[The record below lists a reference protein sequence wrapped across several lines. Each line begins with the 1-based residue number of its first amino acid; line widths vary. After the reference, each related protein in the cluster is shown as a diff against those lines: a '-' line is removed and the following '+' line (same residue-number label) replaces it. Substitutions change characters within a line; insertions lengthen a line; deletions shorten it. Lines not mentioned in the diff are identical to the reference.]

1 MSGFDF
7 DNEDKPDISLL
18 VEQYEDSLKRN
29 RAAFFD
35 QDDYESIV
43 EYYED
48 RGLFEEAL
56 KVSEIALEQH
66 PFSSILLIKR
76 AQLFFQMK
84 QCDQAL
90 ELLDRAEL
98 FDASEIGIFLLR
110 AEIFTFQSRY
120 KEAID
125 ILDSWE
131 SRAEAEDLPDLYLQ
145 FCDVYEDWGK
155 YYEMF
160 DYLQKCLRT
169 DPGNDEA
176 LNRINYCTEIIQKFE
191 ESAAFHREL
200 LDEDPYNFYAWY
212 NLGCACRGLEQYDQA
227 IEAFEYVTA
236 IRDDADY
243 AFQDIA
249 ELYHKTGQHQKAL
262 DVLKELCETFEADEE
277 IYFLQ
282 GKCHEA
288 LGNMKMARYC
298 FRKAL
303 HENPALSEV
312 HYRIGETYKK
322 EGLWEQ
328 AYQSFQK
335 ANDLEKEQ
343 YDFCLAMAEAA
354 LEIGE
359 MEVGMDS
366 CETAIDI
373 FTKRHEAYILL
384 AKILA
389 SGGDL
394 ETAEQIIQKGL
405 EVCRTT
411 VELEYAFCANLFMQ
425 HKYKEGEN
433 RLRTLLLDDAGA
445 SEALYYYCPELVDDP
460 KIKAIIDDI
469 GV

>member
-1 MSGFDF
+1 M
-7 DNEDKPDISLL
+7 L
-18 VEQYEDSLKRN
+18 VEQYENSVQAN

-43 EYYED
+43 EYYEE
-48 RGLFEEAL
+48 RGAFEEAL
-56 KVSEIALEQH
+56 KVSETALEQH
-66 PFSSILLIKR
+66 PFSSALLIKR

-84 QCDQAL
+84 QCAQAL

-98 FDASEIGIFLLR
+98 FDASEIGIYLLR
-110 AEIFTFQSRY
+110 AEIYTFQSRY
-120 KEAID
+120 QEAID
-125 ILDSWE
+125 ILDNWVG
-131 SRAEAEDLPDLYLQ
+131 RAEGDDLPDVYLQ

-155 YYEMF
+155 YFEMY
-160 DYLQKCLRT
+160 DHLVKCLQA
-169 DPGNDEA
+169 DPGNEEA
-176 LNRINYCTEIIQKFE
+176 LNRMNYCVEITQKYTD
-191 ESAAFHREL
+191 SAAFHRDL
-200 LDEDPYNFYAWY
+200 IDEHPYNFYAWY
-212 NLGCACRGLEQYDQA
+212 NLGCAYRGLEELEKA

-236 IRDDADY
+236 IHDDADY
-243 AFQDIA
+243 AYQDIA
-249 ELYHKTGQHQKAL
+249 ELYHKMGQHQKSL
-262 DVLKELCETFEADEE
+262 DVLKDLCETFEADED
-277 IYFLQ
+277 IYYLQ
-282 GKCHEA
+282 GKCHEE
-288 LGNMKMARYC
+288 LGNMKMSRYF

-335 ANDLEKEQ
+335 ANELEKEQ

-373 FTKRHEAYILL
+373 FVKRHEAYILL

-389 SGGDL
+389 SSGDQ
-394 ETAEQIIQKGL
+394 ETAEQIILKGL

-411 VELEYAFCANLFMQ
+411 IELEYAYCANLFMQ
-425 HKYKEGEN
+425 RKMKEGEN
-433 RLRTLLLDDAGA
+433 RLRELLQGDSGA
-445 SEALYYYCPELVDDP
+445 IDMLYYFYPELEEDP
-460 KIKAIIDDI
+460 KIQQIIVEL
-469 GV
+469 GA